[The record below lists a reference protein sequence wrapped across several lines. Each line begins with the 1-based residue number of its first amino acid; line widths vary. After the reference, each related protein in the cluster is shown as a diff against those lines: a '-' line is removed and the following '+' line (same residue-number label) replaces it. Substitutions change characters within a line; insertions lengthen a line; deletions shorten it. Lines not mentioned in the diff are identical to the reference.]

1 MTCSV
6 LKVKGT
12 VTGCFWER
20 GIRDLCG
27 CEWVSLAA
35 RTGGLCVIQERIP
48 EPGVGKRQ
56 DTALRAGGDLS
67 KKVGQT

>member
-20 GIRDLCG
+20 GIRDSCD
-27 CEWVSLAA
+27 CEWVPLAA
-35 RTGGLCVIQERIP
+35 RTGGCVLFGRGSLRLGLGKGKTQLY
-48 EPGVGKRQ
+48 GLVGI
-56 DTALRAGGDLS
+56 
-67 KKVGQT
+67 